1 MLVRAKTPR
10 ISLEI
15 QGDQIPDSLLK
26 AVRDV
31 VSDEALEIIDGDDEY
46 VNWFDSDLQREIEAQ
61 TTPGDVVR
69 IYRENRGWTQKELGE
84 KIGGASRQYV
94 SDIEKNRRR
103 LTAET
108 AVKLSRVF
116 GIRVDR
122 FLRYESTV
130 ASDS

>member
-1 MLVRAKTPR
+1 
-10 ISLEI
+10 LEI